1 MNNRFTIMNQ
11 APLMGALRVLVC
23 QGKLSSVLQK
33 YHPGGSD
40 SAHCGNLLFAR
51 KAFLVKPYS
60 LRNVYTVPFKTA
72 NTKSVRCL

>member
-1 MNNRFTIMNQ
+1 MNNGFTIMNQ

-40 SAHCGNLLFAR
+40 SAHCG
-51 KAFLVKPYS
+51 
-60 LRNVYTVPFKTA
+60 
-72 NTKSVRCL
+72 